1 VATDEKNLLVSG
13 HPISLAIWVVTALC
27 LALGIKVALRR
38 SETGNVPVYTV
49 LAALGDILLAAII
62 GLFVF
67 AMGTPITLV
76 EKLHFG
82 VGALCVP
89 ALLWCAISRMRRKPV
104 FFGCFAVLTV
114 FFALYMVLCVLGYHK
129 PLDLLSFVAAAFY
142 MLSVFQKKEQTMR
155 LFLLGNMSTWA
166 VYHLILRSTSFFA
179 QLAGITS
186 SVIALVRYRKG
197 KKDGN

>member
-1 VATDEKNLLVSG
+1 MSYYIGQIFGLLVTVSVVLSLQMKKKGQILALSIIVNLFSVGNILLLDGFNSAVLVNVLACLQILMTFWHEKKNL
-13 HPISLAIWVVTALC
+13 A
-27 LALGIKVALRR
+27 
-38 SETGNVPVYTV
+38 VP
-49 LAALGDILLAAII
+49 LW
-62 GLFVF
+62 
-67 AMGTPITLV
+67 
-76 EKLHFG
+76 EKL
-82 VGALCVP
+82 L
-89 ALLWCAISRMRRKPV
+89 
-104 FFGCFAVLTV
+104 